1 MAPLPGEKLI
11 GKRRNSVPSFAP
23 QRINPAPAAVLLF
36 AAWLLLAPAPAGA
49 RQPPPPPQGA
59 AQSIRLEKIEFKGL
73 ERVKEPE
80 ALEKSGLRPGQAVD
94 IDVVEAAANR
104 LLESGLFT
112 NLSYKLKG
120 TTDKALLTFEV
131 IERKWTMPV
140 SFDNFV
146 WFTEDELLA
155 AVRRKLPA
163 FDGTAPEAGG
173 VTEQIKQALEE
184 LLRERKIEG
193 AVEYTLS
200 EGGAGRRVEHLFG
213 VKGGALRVCKLN
225 FAGARAVPEEL
236 LVTKSGGIFDNDYS
250 RAYTAGF
257 VESNLLPLYHE
268 RGYLRASFG
277 PPKVVPEAAP
287 DCGRG
292 VAVTM
297 TVDEGSIYVW
307 DKAVWEGAAGLGA
320 QELDAALGM
329 KSREVAN
336 AVKIAKGLAA
346 VRRAYGRKGYLGAR
360 IRPETQFDDSARSV
374 SYRFRV
380 TEGAQYRMGDLTI
393 TGLDEAA
400 TNNLRGRWRLL
411 HREVF
416 DEGYL
421 DEFGKK
427 AVPEFLREAARSGNP
442 LPLFKIESKV
452 TPDHEKH
459 TVDVA
464 LNFKR
469 EALPAKP

>member
-1 MAPLPGEKLI
+1 MPLSAPHRI
-11 GKRRNSVPSFAP
+11 KRV
-23 QRINPAPAAVLLF
+23 PAAALF
-36 AAWLLLAPAPAGA
+36 AACVLLLAPALAPAQA
-49 RQPPPPPQGA
+49 PP
-59 AQSIRLEKIEFKGL
+59 AQSMKLDKIEFKGL

-80 ALEKSGLRPGQAVD
+80 ALEKSGLQVGQSVD
-94 IDVVEAAANR
+94 IDAVEAAANR
-104 LLESGLFT
+104 LLESGLFA

-140 SFDNFV
+140 TFDNFV
-146 WFTEDELLA
+146 WFTDDELTA

-173 VTEQIKQALEE
+173 VTDRIKQALEE
-184 LLRERKIEG
+184 LLRERKVEG

-200 EGGAGRRVEHLFG
+200 ENPSARAGQRVEHLFS
-213 VKGGALRVCKLN
+213 VKGPALRVCKLS
-225 FAGARAVPEEL
+225 FAGARAVTEET

-268 RGYLRASFG
+268 KGYLRASFG
-277 PPKVVPEAAP
+277 PPKVAPEASP
-287 DCGRG
+287 ECRG
-292 VAVTM
+292 VSVAL

-307 DKAVWEGAAGLGA
+307 DKAAWEGAEGLTA

-329 KSREVAN
+329 RNREVAN
-336 AVKIAKGLAA
+336 ALKIANGLAR
-346 VRRAYGRKGYLGAR
+346 VRRAYGRKGYLGVR
-360 IRPETQFDDSARSV
+360 IRPAMEYDDTARSV
-374 SYRFRV
+374 SYRFQV
-380 TEGAQYRMGDLTI
+380 TEGAQYRMGELKI
-393 TGLDEAA
+393 TGLDEVA

-411 HREVF
+411 SREVY

-427 AVPEFLREAARSGNP
+427 AVTEFVREAARAGNP
-442 LPLFKIESKV
+442 LPAFKIETKV
-452 TPDHEKH
+452 TPDHAKH
-459 TVDVA
+459 TVDVSI
-464 LNFKR
+464 NFR
-469 EALPAKP
+469 PDAAPAKP

>member
-1 MAPLPGEKLI
+1 VPL
-11 GKRRNSVPSFAP
+11 SAP
-23 QRINPAPAAVLLF
+23 QRIRHASAILLF
-36 AAWLLLAPAPAGA
+36 AACLLLAAAPARA
-49 RQPPPPPQGA
+49 QVPP
-59 AQSIRLEKIEFKGL
+59 AQSIKLDRIEFKGL
-73 ERVKEPE
+73 DRVKEPE
-80 ALEKSGLRPGQAVD
+80 ALEKSGLQVGQSVN
-94 IDVVEAAANR
+94 IDAVEAAANR

-120 TTDKALLTFEV
+120 TTDKSVLTFEV

-146 WFTEDELLA
+146 WFTDDELTA

-193 AVEYTLS
+193 TVQYDLS
-200 EGGAGRRVEHLFG
+200 ENPIDKKISHLYS
-213 VKGGALRVCKLN
+213 VKGPGLRVCKLN
-225 FAGARAVPEEL
+225 FAGARALPEET

-250 RAYTAGF
+250 RAYVGGF
-257 VESNLLPLYHE
+257 VESSLLPLYHE
-268 RGYLRASFG
+268 KGYLRAAFG
-277 PPKVVPEAAP
+277 PPKVAPEASP

-292 VAVTM
+292 VAVTL

-307 DKAVWEGAAGLGA
+307 DKAAWDGAAGLTA

-329 KSREVAN
+329 RNREVAN
-336 AVKIAKGLAA
+336 VVKITSGLTR
-346 VRRAYGRKGYLGAR
+346 VRRAYGRKGYLGVR
-360 IRPETQFDDSARSV
+360 IKPQMEFDDTARSV
-374 SYRFRV
+374 SYRFLV
-380 TEGAQYRMGDLTI
+380 EEGAQYRMGELNI
-393 TGLDEAA
+393 TGLDEVAA
-400 TNNLRGRWRLL
+400 NNLRGRWRLL

-427 AVPEFLREAARSGNP
+427 AVPEFIRDAARAGNP
-442 LPLFKIESKV
+442 LPAFKIESRV
-452 TPDHEKH
+452 TPDHTKH
-459 TVDVA
+459 TVDVTI
-464 LNFKR
+464 NFKR
-469 EALPAKP
+469 EALPATP